1 MQLQHCI
8 FSQASLNLVL
18 LGLLLCISYFG
29 EEGRRFLL
37 IICVFCNKPG
47 RLPFVLC
54 YFYSLLPLCGFSTK
68 SVTASQINI
77 VMSLILNNQCPVN
90 GSFFLG
96 LSSVCCSHE
105 GRQVIRKR
113 QINTVAVIKQST
125 HVPLGY
131 LKVQTE
137 EILQNIGKRT
147 CV

>member
-18 LGLLLCISYFG
+18 LGWLLCISYFL

-37 IICVFCNKPG
+37 LICVFCNKPG
-47 RLPFVLC
+47 RFPFVLC
-54 YFYSLLPLCGFSTK
+54 CFYSPLPLCDFSTK
-68 SVTASQINI
+68 SVTANQINT
-77 VMSLILNNQCPVN
+77 VMSLILNNQCPVS
-90 GSFFLG
+90 GRFFLG
-96 LSSVCCSHE
+96 LSSVYCTHE
-105 GRQVIRKR
+105 GRQFIRKR
-113 QINTVAVIKQST
+113 QINTVAVIKQAT

-137 EILQNIGKRT
+137 EVLQNIGKWT